1 MDARDNQSKTQ
12 LLTRR
17 NTECN
22 DFKYK
27 GDKTILSIMMSIQQW
42 LHYVMLCYV
51 IRQKINDSWTTEH
64 QDISTRDATLIN
76 ASNQKEYF

>member
-27 GDKTILSIMMSIQQW
+27 GDKSILSNDVYSAMAA
-42 LHYVMLCYV
+42 LCYVMLLGRKSM
-51 IRQKINDSWTTEH
+51 IAERLNTKTS
-64 QDISTRDATLIN
+64 LPGMPL
-76 ASNQKEYF
+76 